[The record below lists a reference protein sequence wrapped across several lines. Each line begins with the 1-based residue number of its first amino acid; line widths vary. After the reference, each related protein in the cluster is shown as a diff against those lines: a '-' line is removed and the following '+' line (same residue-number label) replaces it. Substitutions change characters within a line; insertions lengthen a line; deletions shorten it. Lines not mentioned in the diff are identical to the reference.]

1 MLKTED
7 LKIPVKD
14 AMKMKTVLCAGS
26 PIITMQ
32 VLTGVVLTY
41 KKEHN
46 SSINYIALVLSFARA
61 QSYMLSLKS
70 CCIFLS

>member
-32 VLTGVVLTY
+32 VYQELFSLT